1 VVVKKETVSPDQPAK
16 FAVSLEN
23 KENHRDGR
31 KITIVEETGLGSLEE
46 HFRKSLGEDY
56 SKLFQNTA
64 KPAPKSDE
72 EAGRKGR
79 QEGATAGRK
88 SRQEET
94 TAEKQEE
101 PKTKESDV
109 VKTIRDDMDTG
120 YTVEDH
126 FAKALGATWT
136 RLQKD
141 KKSKPPIKQ
150 ELIAS

>member
-1 VVVKKETVSPDQPAK
+1 M
-16 FAVSLEN
+16 
-23 KENHRDGR
+23 
-31 KITIVEETGLGSLEE
+31 VEFKPPVLPETGLGSLEE

-120 YTVEDH
+120 YTGTYV
-126 FAKALGATWT
+126 FAAYFFQEKIIKGV
-136 RLQKD
+136 
-141 KKSKPPIKQ
+141 KSGVFLHRYIHAHKI
-150 ELIAS
+150 

>member
-1 VVVKKETVSPDQPAK
+1 M
-16 FAVSLEN
+16 
-23 KENHRDGR
+23 
-31 KITIVEETGLGSLEE
+31 VEFKPPVLPETGLGSLEE

-120 YTVEDH
+120 YTGTYV
-126 FAKALGATWT
+126 FAAYFF
-136 RLQKD
+136 R
-141 KKSKPPIKQ
+141 KKLLKG
-150 ELIAS
+150 